1 MKGNRWVP
9 DELATFFIK
18 IIFFVEIHEVKTVV
32 IPVAEE
38 EELGLKDVV
47 HLINQVYFTERQI
60 QFYFRET

>member
-1 MKGNRWVP
+1 MP

-47 HLINQVYFTERQI
+47 HFINQAYFTEKNI
-60 QFYFRET
+60 TF